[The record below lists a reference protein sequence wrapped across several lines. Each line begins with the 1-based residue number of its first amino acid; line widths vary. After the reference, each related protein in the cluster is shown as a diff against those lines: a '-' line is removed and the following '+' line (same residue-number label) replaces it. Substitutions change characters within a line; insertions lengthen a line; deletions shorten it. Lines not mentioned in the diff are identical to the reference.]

1 MLVNQWQ
8 RQKKEQQK
16 ETQVIWI
23 QSIGYRNPDRNQ
35 IGIAASNWN
44 LHSDKTPLTVAL
56 RQ

>member
-56 RQ
+56 PQ